1 MQLKYLQTLIDG
13 QDQINRVAAL
23 AWSPNNQKLAV
34 ATADRHV
41 LIFDENGE
49 RRDKFSTKPSTP
61 GNGKNSYLAIA
72 QSDCI
77 VFVYKFGDSWND
89 KKVICNKFVQPTAVT
104 TLIWLSSGPI
114 IAGLD
119 NGKVRALHCKT
130 NKSQTLYNGE
140 SLTISLSS
148 NSKGNGFLSGHDDG
162 TVIRFYVSDEGAE
175 ASGKLLQHHVPP
187 IALAWPQGGV
197 AVGGCDKKI
206 YFYDNQG
213 RQVKVFDYSRSDI
226 ERDLNIASSSPN
238 GQAVAFGGFDRVR
251 IYSWSPRLS
260 AWSESVMKEIE
271 NIYTVSALTWRK
283 DGSRLALGSVSGA
296 VVLFESVLRRTIWQD
311 KFELIFV
318 APSQL
323 LVKSLQ
329 EPSEQMIIQ
338 SKLGLEIDD
347 VRIMGKDNYLLA
359 RTEDSLILCDL
370 TRNLISEVP

>member
-1 MQLKYLQTLIDG
+1 M
-13 QDQINRVAAL
+13 
-23 AWSPNNQKLAV
+23 
-34 ATADRHV
+34 
-41 LIFDENGE
+41 
-49 RRDKFSTKPSTP
+49 
-61 GNGKNSYLAIA
+61 
-72 QSDCI
+72 
-77 VFVYKFGDSWND
+77 
-89 KKVICNKFVQPTAVT
+89 
-104 TLIWLSSGPI
+104 
-114 IAGLD
+114 D

-162 TVIRFYVSDEGAE
+162 TVIRFYVSDESAE

-370 TRNLISEVP
+370 TRNLISEVPWSISGRHERFYFENSNVCLIFNVGELSLVEYGENTILSSVRTEFVNPHVISVRLNERGNLINNKKLAYLLDIKTISVIDLVSQMTITQISHDSKIDWIELNETANKLLFRDKKLR